1 MDCYGDTV
9 YSVVTSVS
17 VIMDTGNGSKAVFA
31 DAVGK
36 PVLKPS
42 ASQLAS
48 PINLLNPD
56 RYEFYTFD
64 DNGELVKRLMTMEEI
79 QGIIANG
86 DGEGLTYNPE
96 GLSAAEN
103 LVPEKKVDDVV
114 SNVQNVLKG
123 EMESHK
129 NSDSKQPLFDTPD
142 ISSSWTMILPAIFG
156 NSGED
161 IIPDKPP
168 VFATPETIMIET
180 STPEISSSKQTT
192 TTENVSTNELKN
204 AVSSLPTTRKPVT
217 STIPYKTTIYKKPL
231 STVSKRNLTTTK
243 APYITKTTSYDAPAL
258 KDNSPQIL
266 LTSPST
272 KKPTSEKPQSFKIP
286 ISTQKTTKPVLQ
298 TEKPIKPVTLIPEN
312 KKTPPIFQTASSTT
326 STLSSIINL
335 LTSDT
340 QKLSSSTTN
349 LWTTGSSST
358 PSPFIQAT
366 FSSKTTNKI
375 SENKFEKTTNA
386 PAYSTSQPLISTFF
400 EISDDKNQAPATE
413 SLQYQNSSS
422 KTDITTQ
429 QYSTTNTPENTD
441 LPLSTLG
448 IQQNQADQKINEN
461 SSSTEPT
468 KDNTMTETTNSNY
481 YTVAQTSGIDKLAV
495 TELLD
500 QLLLTSTN
508 IYQLNTE
515 LTDQTPEPPQEEIR
529 FETGT
534 EPSSTTLGIDTTK
547 TPAETTTLAPK
558 DVLKQSDSTTQANNL
573 EQIMTEKSVVSS
585 IEELLSQAIHD
596 ETEPA
601 IIDNNESDRIN
612 QLISNLGDKPMSQ
625 AQSEAA
631 TVMSHLIG
639 GPVDSPTLPT
649 QTESVKNDS
658 VFPTDETVLS
668 ESLGTL
674 ISQIV
679 GSNIPSLSTTDYLP
693 STTHTL
699 PNEDLSRTEQ
709 SDFSSLKITTEQILE
724 PKTELYTPEL
734 TTDAKSATSEIVSTT
749 IIPSNETANLSKPAK
764 ADLSFEVNFEDY
776 QGKHGSAG
784 IEKEDD
790 TDTTTTVEYT
800 TPEKENIAY
809 TSAEPNVLSNKGTTE
824 NNLLASEDSTEAF
837 SSTTAFDSVR
847 EETQTQALFFT
858 TNRVAL
864 VTALLGNSTKTDT
877 QTEPDLAIKKVTVK
891 KEVPSSTPSIFT
903 TTFEIQTKPSLNEK
917 KDTETTWALVSTIPP
932 RSTPSSS
939 DLPLSTNAQTISS
952 VELRPQSQQESG
964 LEETTS
970 GLDSDIY
977 KFVELCNEL
986 SFGFWKT
993 VSNGGI
999 SASRSLFVSP
1009 FAATSL
1015 LAMVFLGARGST
1027 SGEMNEI
1034 LKLDD
1039 MVTFNPHLIFR
1050 NVTESIEVSKKSGVA
1065 VSAIIRELYS
1075 DKSKGKLL
1083 NFYKERARQFYDGHV
1098 EEVNFKE
1105 IGDIIRRRTNLLV
1118 KRYTWGKISEY
1129 LKENTMSVRPP
1140 LAGVSVSI
1148 FQVSFDF
1155 ISTIKHIAF

>member
-1 MDCYGDTV
+1 
-9 YSVVTSVS
+9 
-17 VIMDTGNGSKAVFA
+17 MDTGNGSKAVFA

-64 DNGELVKRLMTMEEI
+64 DNGDLVKRLMTMEEI

-86 DGEGLTYNPE
+86 DGEGLTYDPQ

-129 NSDSKQPLFDTPD
+129 NSDSKQPPFDTPD

-204 AVSSLPTTRKPVT
+204 AVSSLPTTRKPVI
-217 STIPYKTTIYKKPL
+217 SAIPYKTTVYKKPL
-231 STVSKRNLTTTK
+231 STVLKKNLTTTK
-243 APYITKTTSYDAPAL
+243 APYFTKTTAYDVPAL
-258 KDNSPQIL
+258 KDNSPGVY

-272 KKPTSEKPQSFKIP
+272 RKPTSEKPQSFKIP

-298 TEKPIKPVTLIPEN
+298 TEKPITPVTSKLED
-312 KKTPPIFQTASSTT
+312 KKTTQGFQSTSSAT

-335 LTSDT
+335 LTADT
-340 QKLSSSTTN
+340 QKLPSSTTN

-358 PSPFIQAT
+358 PSPFVHAT
-366 FSSKTTNKI
+366 FSTTTSKINENKFDKTTNVP
-375 SENKFEKTTNA
+375 T
-386 PAYSTSQPLISTFF
+386 YSTSQPLISTFF
-400 EISDDKNQAPATE
+400 EILEDKNQAPATDR
-413 SLQYQNSSS
+413 LQYQNSSS
-422 KTDITTQ
+422 KTDITLPQ
-429 QYSTTNTPENTD
+429 SSTTNPPEYTD
-441 LPLSTLG
+441 LPVSTIGL
-448 IQQNQADQKINEN
+448 QQNQLQQRINETN
-461 SSSTEPT
+461 LITEPT
-468 KDNTMTETTNSNY
+468 KDNTMTETTNADF
-481 YTVAQTSGIDKLAV
+481 YTTAQTSAIDRLAV

-515 LTDQTPEPPQEEIR
+515 LTDQTPEPPHEEIR

-534 EPSSTTLGIDTTK
+534 EPSSTTLSVDTTK
-547 TPAETTTLAPK
+547 PIADTTTLAPK
-558 DVLKQSDSTTQANNL
+558 EILNPLDSTTQPNNL

-596 ETEPA
+596 AEEPA
-601 IIDNNESDRIN
+601 IIDNNESERIN
-612 QLISNLGDKPMSQ
+612 QLMSNSGDKPMSQ

-639 GPVDSPTLPT
+639 EPVDSPTVQT
-649 QTESVKNDS
+649 QTESVKKDS
-658 VFPTDETVLS
+658 VFPTDESVLS

-679 GSNIPSLSTTDYLP
+679 GTNIPSLSTTDYLS
-693 STTHTL
+693 STTHPR

-709 SDFSSLKITTEQILE
+709 SDFDPLNITTEQILE
-724 PKTELYTPEL
+724 PKTDLYTPEL

-749 IIPSNETANLSKPAK
+749 IIPSNETANVSKPAK
-764 ADLSFEVNFEDY
+764 ADISFEANFEDY
-776 QGKHGSAG
+776 QGKHGAANIG
-784 IEKEDD
+784 KEEDVD
-790 TDTTTTVEYT
+790 ITTTVEYT
-800 TPEKENIAY
+800 TTQKENIAY
-809 TSAEPNVLSNKGTTE
+809 TSTEPDALNSKINTE
-824 NNLLASEDSTEAF
+824 NNIPANEDSTEAF
-837 SSTTAFDSVR
+837 SSTTTFDGVR
-847 EETQTQALFFT
+847 EESQTQALFFT

-864 VTALLGNSTKTDT
+864 VTALLGNKTKTDT
-877 QTEPDLAIKKVTVK
+877 QTEPDLAIKQVTVK

-903 TTFEIQTKPSLNEK
+903 TTFEIHTKPTLNEK

-932 RSTPSSS
+932 RSTTLSA
-939 DLPLSTNAQTISS
+939 DLPLNTNAQTTSS
-952 VELRPQSQQESG
+952 VELRPQTQQGGG

-970 GLDSDIY
+970 GLDTDIY

-1083 NFYKERARQFYDGHV
+1083 SFYKERARQFYDGHV

-1148 FQVSFDF
+1148 FQVSL
-1155 ISTIKHIAF
+1155 